1 MGMAEATAPQMD
13 ILKLTFLRDLVQA
26 AREPEAESFP
36 LMELAESVINSV
48 LTPDLLQQRLGI
60 TLH

>member
-1 MGMAEATAPQMD
+1 MAEATAPQMD